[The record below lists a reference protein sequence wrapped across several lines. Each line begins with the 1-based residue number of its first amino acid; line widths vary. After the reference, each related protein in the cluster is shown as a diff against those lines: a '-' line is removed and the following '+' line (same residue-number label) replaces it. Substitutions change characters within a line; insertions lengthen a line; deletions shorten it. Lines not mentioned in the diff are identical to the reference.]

1 VKLLSDR
8 RLVALLRVGL
18 GVLFLAAAVPK
29 LADPTG
35 FAKAVGNYHL
45 LPVAAERALALALPA
60 IELIVGLALI
70 AGVADA
76 GASLLAFAMLLVFT
90 LAIGAALARGLDISC
105 GCFDTE
111 GGSKVGLGKI
121 AENLAFLLAS
131 WWVLIRDRSAFSL
144 SGWLR
149 RSGDIE

>member
-1 VKLLSDR
+1 MRFLADR
-8 RLVALLRVGL
+8 RIVALLRVAL

-45 LPVAAERALALALPA
+45 LPVAAERVLALALPA
-60 IELIVGLALI
+60 IELIVGIALI

-76 GASLLAFAMLLVFT
+76 GASLLAFAMLVVFT
-90 LAIGAALARGLDISC
+90 LAIGIALARGLDISC

-111 GGSKVGLGKI
+111 GGSNVGVGKV
-121 AENLAFLLAS
+121 AENIAFLLAA
-131 WWVLIRDRSAFSL
+131 WWVLIQDRSAFSL